1 MKKLV
6 AILMLA
12 STLATSTVYANP
24 SAGRVRPIP
33 YHTNYVIVHDHNHN
47 HTDEVVAGVMI
58 GLGVALVI
66 YAFTSEY
73 RDPTRLTYR
82 F

>member
-6 AILMLA
+6 TILMLA

-33 YHTNYVIVHDHNHN
+33 RHTNYVIVHDHN

-73 RDPTRLTYR
+73 REPTRLTYR

>member
-33 YHTNYVIVHDHNHN
+33 HRTNYVIVHDHN

>member
-1 MKKLV
+1 MKKL
-6 AILMLA
+6 ATILMLA
-12 STLATSTVYANP
+12 SALATNTVYANP

-33 YHTNYVIVHDHNHN
+33 RRTNYVIVHEHDNHAN
-47 HTDEVVAGVMI
+47 EVAAGIFI

-66 YAFTSEY
+66 YAITSE
-73 RDPTRLTYR
+73 RHDPTRLSYR

>member
-33 YHTNYVIVHDHNHN
+33 RHTNYVIVHDHN

-58 GLGVALVI
+58 GIGVALVI

-73 RDPTRLTYR
+73 RDPTRVTYK

>member
-1 MKKLV
+1 MKKL
-6 AILMLA
+6 ASILVLA
-12 STLATSTVYANP
+12 SVLASNTAYA
-24 SAGRVRPIP
+24 ATRVPPPHR
-33 YHTNYVIVHDHNHN
+33 TNYVIIHDHNN
-47 HTDEVVAGVMI
+47 HANEVAAGVFI

-66 YAFTSEY
+66 YALTSEY

>member
-12 STLATSTVYANP
+12 STLATNTAYANP
-24 SAGRVRPIP
+24 SVRRVQPVRT
-33 YHTNYVIVHDHNHN
+33 TNYIIVHDHD
-47 HTDEVVAGVMI
+47 HTNEVVAGVMI

>member
-1 MKKLV
+1 MRK
-6 AILMLA
+6 LA
-12 STLATSTVYANP
+12 SILVLAGVLASNTVYANP

-33 YHTNYVIVHDHNHN
+33 RHTNYVIVHDHN

>member
-12 STLATSTVYANP
+12 STLATNAVYASP
-24 SAGRVRPIP
+24 SVRRVQPI
-33 YHTNYVIVHDHNHN
+33 HRTNYIIVHDHDR
-47 HTDEVVAGVMI
+47 TDEVVAGVMI

>member
-1 MKKLV
+1 
-6 AILMLA
+6 MLA
-12 STLATSTVYANP
+12 STLATNTAYAVMP
-24 SAGRVRPIP
+24 VHRPVP
-33 YHTNYVIVHDHNHN
+33 QRTNYVIVHDHD
-47 HTDEVVAGVMI
+47 HTNEVVAGVMI

>member
-12 STLATSTVYANP
+12 STLAASTVYANP

-33 YHTNYVIVHDHNHN
+33 RHTNYVIVHDHN

>member
-12 STLATSTVYANP
+12 STLDTSTVYANP

-33 YHTNYVIVHDHNHN
+33 RHTNYVIVHDHN

>member
-33 YHTNYVIVHDHNHN
+33 RHTNYVIVRDHN

>member
-1 MKKLV
+1 MKKL
-6 AILMLA
+6 ASILVLAGVLA
-12 STLATSTVYANP
+12 SNTVYANP

-33 YHTNYVIVHDHNHN
+33 RHTNYVIVHDRN

>member
-6 AILMLA
+6 VILMLA
-12 STLATSTVYANP
+12 STLATNTVYAA
-24 SAGRVRPIP
+24 SSIRQVRPIQR
-33 YHTNYVIVHDHNHN
+33 TNYVVVHDHD
-47 HTDEVVAGVMI
+47 HTNEVVAGVMI

-73 RDPTRLTYR
+73 RDPTRLTYK

>member
-33 YHTNYVIVHDHNHN
+33 RHTNYVIVHDHN

>member
-1 MKKLV
+1 MKKL
-6 AILMLA
+6 ASILVLA
-12 STLATSTVYANP
+12 SVLASNTVYASP
-24 SAGRVRPIP
+24 SAGRVRPISVRP
-33 YHTNYVIVHDHNHN
+33 NYVIVHHNDN

-73 RDPTRLTYR
+73 RDPTRFSYK

>member
-12 STLATSTVYANP
+12 STLAISTVYANP

-33 YHTNYVIVHDHNHN
+33 RHTNYVIVHDHN

>member
-12 STLATSTVYANP
+12 STLATNTVYA
-24 SAGRVRPIP
+24 ATRVPPRP
-33 YHTNYVIVHDHNHN
+33 HTNYVVIHDRDNHAN
-47 HTDEVVAGVMI
+47 EVVAGVFI
-58 GLGVALVI
+58 GLGVALII
-66 YAFTSEY
+66 YALTSEY
-73 RDPTRLTYR
+73 RDPTRVTYR

>member
-6 AILMLA
+6 TILMLA
-12 STLATSTVYANP
+12 STLATGTVYANP

-33 YHTNYVIVHDHNHN
+33 RHTNYVIVHDHN